1 MTCRGGYL
9 RDHAV
14 DLVLVSFAR
23 TELPLFTEGVVGIV
37 EAKLAETSF
46 GGIPE
51 NGFVLAKMRSEL
63 VFAV

>member
-1 MTCRGGYL
+1 
-9 RDHAV
+9 V

-37 EAKLAETSF
+37 EAKLAETSL
-46 GGIPE
+46 GGVPVS
-51 NGFVLAKMRSEL
+51 GFVLEKRRSEL